1 MNHFKTKSASW
12 TSNFQREVSALKKWS
27 LVLSLFLLAIG
38 LVGCGMKEEA
48 KVGAEAEADAASDAD
63 AAINETAA
71 PAITGEITEIK
82 DGRFLVISESKK
94 LSDVQSEAIW
104 FSTDELD
111 TLEVGQMVS
120 VWTTL
125 IEESYP
131 GQASAEKIEI
141 IEE

>member
-1 MNHFKTKSASW
+1 M
-12 TSNFQREVSALKKWS
+12 KKWS

-38 LVGCGMKEEA
+38 LLGCGMKE
-48 KVGAEAEADAASDAD
+48 DAD
-63 AAINETAA
+63 PSAEVNETITETVE

-82 DGRFLVISESKK
+82 DGRFLVSSESEK
-94 LSDVQSEAIW
+94 LPDGRPDAIW

-120 VWTTL
+120 VWTTT
-125 IEESYP
+125 IDQSYP
-131 GQASAEKIEI
+131 GQAGAEKIEI